1 MDGSAPAR
9 LQQPTTG
16 EPRRPQVSTLRA
28 GLELGIGKSAGLMV
42 VIAGVAIA
50 MIMAFVAFF
59 TTTTADHHSK
69 GEEDGRNQF
78 Q

>member
-1 MDGSAPAR
+1 
-9 LQQPTTG
+9 
-16 EPRRPQVSTLRA
+16 
-28 GLELGIGKSAGLMV
+28 LGIGKSAGLMV

-59 TTTTADHHSK
+59 TTTTTDHHSK
-69 GEEDGRNQF
+69 GEEDDRNQF